1 MNAILD
7 LTYRNRKAMLK
18 IIEPLSVA
26 QLNYIPEAFNNNIIW
41 NLAHVISV
49 QQGLV
54 YGLSNLNFK
63 IEKDFVKAYT
73 KGTKPMGDVSEKDVS
88 IIKEQLLYT
97 IEQTELDISADRFQ
111 TYNEYPVML
120 GNTLTNVTDALQF
133 NNYHEGLHLGVI
145 MTLKKFV

>member
-73 KGTKPMGDVSEKDVS
+73 KGTKP
-88 IIKEQLLYT
+88 
-97 IEQTELDISADRFQ
+97 IEQTELDISAGRFQ

-145 MTLKKFV
+145 MSLKKFV

>member
-18 IIEPLSVA
+18 IIESLSTA

-63 IEKDFVKAYT
+63 VEKDFVKAYT
-73 KGTKPMGDVSEKDVS
+73 KGTMPQGDVSEKD
-88 IIKEQLLYT
+88 IAYIKEQLLYT
-97 IEQTELDISADRFQ
+97 IEETEIDLNENRFN
-111 TYNEYPVML
+111 TYKDYPVML
-120 GNTLTNVTDALQF
+120 GNTLTNVTEAMQF
-133 NNYHEGLHLGVI
+133 NNYHEGLHLGAI
-145 MTLKKFV
+145 MALKKFV